1 MKIGDLVVVQLRG
14 SSEKHIATIIQ
25 LAHTNNNWSLSK
37 CFKVAYGDGRI
48 RWVESKAIEIL
59 E

>member
-1 MKIGDLVVVQLRG
+1 VQLRG